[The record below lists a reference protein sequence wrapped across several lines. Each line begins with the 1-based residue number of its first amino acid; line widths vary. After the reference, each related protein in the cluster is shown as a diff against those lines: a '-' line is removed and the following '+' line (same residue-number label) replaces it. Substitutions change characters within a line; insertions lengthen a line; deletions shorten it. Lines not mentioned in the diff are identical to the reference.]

1 VLTSFV
7 QRPLI
12 YRRLHFEE
20 RPFMETFMELETET
34 RIFFQSCAVTNA
46 ERIRISLSPNRRQP
60 TIYRGYDC
68 QRSKSLNSI
77 WHSIENKVQIQMA
90 CGKPPLLSG
99 CPSPFCPTEDLLTI
113 RVWNSSS
120 DLCES
125 VGRRTRVSTAS
136 LPSQFH
142 IKPIK
147 WGTAGGAYQWRP
159 SHLARVR

>member
-1 VLTSFV
+1 
-7 QRPLI
+7 
-12 YRRLHFEE
+12 
-20 RPFMETFMELETET
+20 METFMELETET
-34 RIFFQSCAVTNA
+34 RSFFQSCAVTNA

-77 WHSIENKVQIQMA
+77 WHSIENKVQVQMA